1 MKTAAPA
8 VTTIAPRPPAAPAA
22 LFADSGS
29 GPGGEGS
36 GAGSGVSTQPYR
48 PCTLPCRRQRRRR
61 SSRDCKGQLMRYLRE
76 VGAQSMAV

>member
-1 MKTAAPA
+1 VHFIVVTRSIPSEIADEKTAAPT
-8 VTTIAPRPPAAPAA
+8 VTTIAPRPPAAAAA

-48 PCTLPCRRQRRRR
+48 PCTLPCRRQRRN
-61 SSRDCKGQLMRYLRE
+61 SS
-76 VGAQSMAV
+76 